1 MKFLSI
7 LILFFSL
14 EAYPNQSELL
24 LVQTEEE
31 QQSALEIAEN
41 LYTTRL
47 IAESANLKM
56 KRVITDYVNKS
67 AIHESNPHYKSFL
80 NDSIRIVDK
89 HLSIDLVANLHAQA
103 LVESTTIEHLKIL
116 NGLYQTS
123 YGKKIGKNI
132 VVQQPLK
139 TGLTTSD
146 WNNYI
151 SYLQKHRK
159 EMIEYFSSAQAIG
172 KRFGEKLSFPF
183 MRVQSEYDFL
193 YKERLDRAAMSR

>member
-1 MKFLSI
+1 MKILSI
-7 LILFFSL
+7 VILFFSL
-14 EAYPNQSELL
+14 EAYANQRELFQ
-24 LVQTEEE
+24 VQTEKE
-31 QQSALEIAEN
+31 QQSALEVAKN

-56 KRVITDYVNKS
+56 KGVITDYVVKS
-67 AIHESNPHYKSFL
+67 AIPESNPHYTSFL
-80 NDSIRIVDK
+80 NDSLRIVDK
-89 HLSIDLVANLHAQA
+89 HLSIDLVTNLYAQA
-103 LVESTTIEHLKIL
+103 LVESTTIGHLKIL
-116 NGLYQTS
+116 NGLYQTP

-132 VVQQPLK
+132 VAQQPLK

-146 WNNYI
+146 WSNYI

-159 EMIEYFSSAQAIG
+159 EIIEFFSSAQAVG